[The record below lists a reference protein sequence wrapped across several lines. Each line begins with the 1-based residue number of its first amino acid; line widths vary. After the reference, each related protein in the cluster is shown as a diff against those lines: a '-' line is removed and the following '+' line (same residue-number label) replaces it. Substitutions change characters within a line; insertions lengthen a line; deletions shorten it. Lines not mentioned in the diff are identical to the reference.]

1 MAGVAGVVLAAGG
14 STRFESDRPKQLAD
28 WFGETLVHRITRV
41 ACALLDPVLVVVGHR
56 DAEVRDAVGDLAEEH
71 GVRVVPNRSWRQG
84 QSSSVRAAVSALETG
99 SAPAVMFLPCD
110 QPGLDEAVIEAMLGA
125 WRGRKPATR
134 ALLPTYASK
143 DGAGHRGAPVL
154 FAATLFADLRSLSGD
169 EGGRSLLADLEDA
182 LEVIDLPASAC
193 GEDVDTLD
201 DLARLR
207 LRLTR
212 PGNDSS

>member
-56 DAEVRDAVGDLAEEH
+56 DAEVRDAVADLADEQ

-84 QSSSVRAAVSALETG
+84 QSSSVRAAVSALESG
-99 SAPAVMFLPCD
+99 STTAVMFLPCD
-110 QPGLDEAVIEAMLGA
+110 QPGLDEAVLGAMLGA
-125 WRGRKPATR
+125 WQGRRPATR
-134 ALLPTYASK
+134 ALVPTYASQ
-143 DGAGHRGAPVL
+143 DGARHRGAPVV
-154 FAATLFADLRSLSGD
+154 FAATLFAGLRSLSGD
-169 EGGRSLLADLEDA
+169 EGGRSLLADLGDA
-182 LEVIDLPASAC
+182 LEVVDLPDSAC
-193 GEDVDTLD
+193 GEDVDTAA

-207 LRLTR
+207 SRWIR